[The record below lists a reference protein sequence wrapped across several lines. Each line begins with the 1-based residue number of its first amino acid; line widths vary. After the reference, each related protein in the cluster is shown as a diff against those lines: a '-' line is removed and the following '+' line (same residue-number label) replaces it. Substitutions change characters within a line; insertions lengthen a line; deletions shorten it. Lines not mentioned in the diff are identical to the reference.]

1 MKPVKPEKSGYVV
14 ELRPT
19 RQALADPRMGPSALD
34 LIVAAGR
41 SALGFDPEPR
51 DCFTCR
57 RPWSPARSV
66 AAVLTV
72 EVPGEEADLVAGL
85 CRACAG
91 SGHARELVVAALERD
106 FGPATEVR
114 TVHPEARA

>member
-1 MKPVKPEKSGYVV
+1 MEAGAERAVNSPD
-14 ELRPT
+14 
-19 RQALADPRMGPSALD
+19 ALADPRLGRAALG

-51 DCFTCR
+51 EGFCCC
-57 RPWSPARSV
+57 RPWSPARHLV
-66 AAVLTV
+66 AVLAV
-72 EVPGEEADLVAGL
+72 EVPGEEAGLLAGV

-91 SGHARELVVAALERD
+91 SGRVRELVVAGLERD
-106 FGPATEVR
+106 LGPASEIR